1 MLTFVIRRL
10 LWTVLVMFVITVIVF
25 KVIAASIMI
34 FFPEVAR
41 RIFPGS
47 YHTLGWGGYFALEL
61 VGAQALIVGVFAFV
75 GVLVGVL
82 VGAGVGEM
90 HAGWVKAI
98 MRPLLRVAAL
108 QENWV

>member
-1 MLTFVIRRL
+1 MNAVMMYVKSI
-10 LWTVLVMFVITVIVF
+10 LVGATASVITVIVF

-75 GVLVGVL
+75 LAFVWMSRRSS
-82 VGAGVGEM
+82 ARM
-90 HAGWVKAI
+90 
-98 MRPLLRVAAL
+98 
-108 QENWV
+108 

>member
-1 MLTFVIRRL
+1 MNAVMMYVKSI
-10 LWTVLVMFVITVIVF
+10 LVGATASVITVIVF

-75 GVLVGVL
+75 LAFVWMSRS
-82 VGAGVGEM
+82 ASARM
-90 HAGWVKAI
+90 
-98 MRPLLRVAAL
+98 
-108 QENWV
+108 

>member
-1 MLTFVIRRL
+1 MNAVMMYVKSI
-10 LWTVLVMFVITVIVF
+10 LVGATASVITVIVF

-75 GVLVGVL
+75 LAFVWMPRR
-82 VGAGVGEM
+82 ASARM
-90 HAGWVKAI
+90 
-98 MRPLLRVAAL
+98 
-108 QENWV
+108 